1 MMPQLWAG
9 LLLLL
14 AAMILIELG
23 LFSRRPRLITP
34 TEALASSLI
43 WVVTAAGVALVIAR
57 VYDSNL
63 LGLNLEAALS
73 NPINNLPLTGAE
85 AVVQFVTVYVTE
97 LALTLDNILV
107 IAALIAFFK
116 VPPLLV
122 SRVLFWGIVVS
133 LVLRLG
139 LILGAGALIER
150 YAWMVFV
157 FASLLL
163 LSMLRTLLLPDKRT
177 DFSRRWTVR
186 LIRKLVPVGPMP
198 DGPKLFTRI
207 NGRLT
212 VTPLLL
218 IVAVMGVAD
227 LTYAADSIPAAFSIT
242 TDPFLAFAGNALAIL
257 SLRALYFAIVNLV
270 DRFRFLKLTLVA
282 IMAFIAVTTIIFH
295 QQKLAAEIT
304 LAVVVS
310 LLAVGVGASALA
322 SIRARTSAT
331 PAPSTTPE
339 AAAPTP
345 YEDIVDAA
353 VVARRNFR
361 KVLILIAGT
370 AVVIFGI
377 AITPLPGPG
386 PTVLVPIGVAI
397 LATEFVWARALFERG
412 KVLAENITARSD
424 RVSRRIPRW
433 IAFPALILFYGFW
446 TAVYF
451 GFWTD
456 FYFGLKPGFMRGFA
470 IATAFGL
477 SFPVLAWAYR
487 LLTRRGQS

>member
-1 MMPQLWAG
+1 
-9 LLLLL
+9 
-14 AAMILIELG
+14 MILIELG

-73 NPINNLPLTGAE
+73 NPINSRALTGNE

-97 LALTLDNILV
+97 LALTMDNILV
-107 IAALIAFFK
+107 IAALIMFFK
-116 VPPLLV
+116 VPALLV

-139 LILGAGALIER
+139 LILGAGALVQA
-150 YAWMVFV
+150 YAWMIYV

-163 LSMLRTLLLPDKRT
+163 VSMLRTLLLPDKRT

-186 LIRKLVPVGPMP
+186 LIRRLVPVGPMP
-198 DGPKLFTRI
+198 DKPKLFAI
-207 NGRLT
+207 VNGRPA

-218 IVAVMGVAD
+218 VVAVMGVAD

-242 TDPFLAFAGNALAIL
+242 SDPFLAFAGNALAIL
-257 SLRALYFAIVNLV
+257 SLRALYFAIVNVV

-310 LLAVGVGASALA
+310 LLCVGVGASVLA
-322 SIRARTSAT
+322 TMRSRSSAAAAAQAAATQAARTQASA
-331 PAPSTTPE
+331 AS
-339 AAAPTP
+339 PTP

-370 AVVIFGI
+370 AVVILGI

-412 KVLAENITARSD
+412 KVLAENITERSD

-433 IAFPALILFYGFW
+433 IAIPALMLFYGFW

-456 FYFGLKPGFMRGFA
+456 YYFGLRPGFMRGFA
-470 IATAFGL
+470 MATAFGL